1 MIADTEGYLD
11 INEVLNTALNILN
24 GEEVGVDVTLTG
36 AALADVLVNA
46 GVADLGSSVD
56 NLVLAISGDVNVKAL
71 TASASVKV
79 TDGEKVLLD
88 ANVYYDYNAGANGT
102 AYIKVTNVLGAAC
115 EVKVY
120 GEIDKTVEN
129 VKALIT
135 AIQGAI
141 PETLAEEG
149 DSTTNVADIVAK
161 ILAIDFGGIV
171 TDLKVNASGLATT
184 INADNLISQF
194 ADINLGIGEVRLS
207 YADGKLTGDALSGGL
222 EITAGK
228 GEVVKD
234 TEGYLDI
241 NEVLNTALNILN
253 GEEVGVD
260 ITLTGAALAD
270 VLVNAGV
277 ADLGSSVDNLVLA
290 ISGDVNVKA
299 LTASASVKVTDENNY
314 SYLDADIYYEYAAG
328 TYGKVYVALNA
339 LLGKDLNG
347 SVKVYCDIN
356 SAAEQITQL
365 ISVINGTNGASSLDV
380 NQPSDEENTVQAII
394 KTVLGLDFCDMV
406 KELAMNAE
414 GFKATVDLGRILSLA
429 GVDLELGEV
438 TLLYN
443 FASDMLTGSALNGG
457 LELKAHSGK
466 AISVPEGEYL
476 DVAELLNSVNMLL
489 SDNVG
494 VNITLTGEALEKF
507 LKNNNLVDL
516 NGLLDGAALSI
527 SGSADISTLKA
538 RAQVELYEQ
547 GGEEEYYYL
556 DAEIYYDYSQGEYGT
571 AYINIRQL
579 FGEKCEIKVKS
590 NIADTVTS
598 VEKLIAAINAAS
610 VKAASETEADPAL
623 DSVTEIISGVLAMRL
638 DLVILS
644 MQSGVDGFTVELDA
658 DALVGEILKLVNS
671 GASVPVTFGNVT
683 LAYSIENNTLSG
695 SALDGGLQI
704 TVNKGGEIG
713 EAPLGCT
720 DIVTVIELITKAT
733 DIAGSIAEKRAVA
746 FDIDAIITAN
756 GVSFRLFG
764 KGEIMWNEAGVVT
777 VVALDVQL
785 SLYCGA
791 ADETPMDLEFIYNGT
806 AVDDKPFIRLAINNA
821 VLNITRGDIKSAEE
835 QINTIVAA
843 VNKIFGNG
851 STDVKALEELA
862 KEAGMTTVSGV
873 PSTSGTSVTVVDSQL
888 IKALVGALGGE
899 GLAGE
904 LFTTLLSGSSVT
916 VDELGNYINVLFKD
930 GADITLGV
938 DGGKLTLCGEVK
950 ADGLFAA
957 DIKAS
962 ASAEVKDLAGTLAE
976 AFDAEGGK
984 YVQYSVSEGNP
995 LIKIVYYY
1003 ILDSFDGLDIGSFLG
1018 GKSYKVDLVLAGNI
1032 SKVEALAGVNV
1043 KAELY
1048 FTDGIEYGQKASGK
1062 LVETNFDISA
1072 GSFSMKA
1079 GAVYIG
1085 RNLYVSITQINGTQ
1099 LSGLNVYV
1107 SADNIY
1113 RAVENIIALVSD
1125 EKVINFFGGLMGNGG
1140 SGASGASTLS
1150 EEEKQSV
1157 TDLLVTLITLDYKQ
1171 YITIIPD
1178 GGRTTITADIGG
1190 ILDAFGIDQSAAGK
1204 ATITADGDGGLDI
1217 DVYSKLSEGEAQPE
1231 YGWLRL
1237 DAVKTEKRAY
1247 DSAAYSSYIN
1257 IGFVADLIDDA
1268 HKIIS
1273 ANTDPSTGE
1282 VSSLFTLEG
1291 GTITVNIDLSKVGV
1305 SSTLASLNQI
1315 SITDINFVVGLDS
1328 NREIYFSLEGYLNDV
1343 NAKIVGITSNIASG
1357 HKIGITYSNGYI
1369 TLARFDGTSRE
1380 YWVMTLEY
1388 FIDNLFSSYEGNA
1401 DSPLRWLCDIDKTI
1415 LGINVWND
1423 ILVAN
1428 LADIASGISSG
1439 ITEPDNIYLYELFNN
1454 DSAFDSGNSA
1464 SAMPSII
1471 ADYIIGFVSNVGTTC
1486 ELGYYDSAL
1495 TNLGLDS
1502 ATMKYYAASLNAG
1515 QLTGGTLDALDV
1527 ALIHSD
1533 DYGIGGLKAYASL
1546 QSRLVQISFNISYN
1560 GLDDNTADVEN
1571 NYESALSIAGTN
1583 EDGTSKIDFY
1593 HSEPVYAGSG
1603 DNEIHYADEV
1613 FGGAKVSNN
1622 GDVVNTYQT
1631 KYIDEAITITV
1642 YQSKDDMLAG
1652 VNGKKI
1658 GVKYNSSIYMHSAS
1672 NIMVSENGKINIYVM
1687 ADENGEPVASNGEY
1701 PESVKVTSPNTNFY
1715 LMEVEYKAAK
1725 VTVHNILDGS
1735 AVTLNVYSGT
1745 SLDEIAKA
1753 TFGDYSVRGG
1763 KWYTDADKLVAFE
1776 GTSITVPEEHEGT
1789 LYTVD
1794 LYAEFIQTNV
1804 TINGV
1809 IYTFVDGEEPHYE
1822 ITGHTSSLS
1831 VYYAENSV
1839 LVLENEIDGYP
1850 VTRINA
1856 NALKNDDSSLER
1868 GLQNVIV
1875 PENITYVGSNAFTD
1889 NYGIKSVIFFA
1900 DSVTLEGSVS
1910 EKTYPFYG
1918 CSTVSDGTS
1927 SDLKVYFNT
1936 INGST
1941 TVGEDWNHFRTSG
1954 STIFDKKYYYFAA
1967 YGAGTWAFINYN
1979 ITLDGETYN
1988 DQFGELTADL
1998 PSAGML
2004 LTSVN
2009 DSFDTAEEIE
2019 DYVLNIIDEY
2029 TLEHNLC
2036 IGMYNVSVDRGV
2048 ELNGYYTVN
2057 ITVASTDEE
2066 WYPIQIVNVRTE
2078 GYGNGTIS
2086 FGEGQYKQF
2095 KGRTYLKAGS
2105 SVTVTAVPDGE
2116 SEFVSAEFGK
2126 NVYFDNPFTF
2136 VMPEEFSEIT
2146 IVWQQKAEK
2155 FITVYSEVSF
2165 TYNGNSFGGSEN
2177 NEYLLYESVVGE
2189 GQNTLGASVAVDAGY
2204 YFLGWAVSNGD
2215 ALEFVTATVDYEKE
2229 GISYYAIWAYNGSQT
2244 LTVNNVTNSS
2254 SSLPADIAAAQ
2265 GSFYA
2270 WYTSR
2275 TENPETEVVAF
2286 EGQTETLVGLNTI
2299 YYARLQF
2306 TLDFTLDGNGDT
2318 RFYVNGSQDYYT
2330 RQDCSTKD
2338 SVLLEAMGGEL
2349 VVYEGGSVKVTPSNS
2364 STQLNI
2370 YLYESIEEAE
2380 PYRVVSVTGKGKGT
2394 WGQWNKN
2401 RTFFNNSDKAASFN
2415 GFTEKTSHKYI
2426 ADNAVWIQAINISGN
2441 IDFTLEY

>member
-1 MIADTEGYLD
+1 M
-11 INEVLNTALNILN
+11 
-24 GEEVGVDVTLTG
+24 
-36 AALADVLVNA
+36 
-46 GVADLGSSVD
+46 
-56 NLVLAISGDVNVKAL
+56 
-71 TASASVKV
+71 
-79 TDGEKVLLD
+79 
-88 ANVYYDYNAGANGT
+88 YYDYNAGANGT

-141 PETLAEEG
+141 PETLAE
-149 DSTTNVADIVAK
+149 DSANTTNVADIVAK

-171 TDLKVNASGLATT
+171 TDLKVNASGLTTT

-194 ADINLGIGEVRLS
+194 ADINLGIGEVTLS
-207 YADGKLTGDALSGGL
+207 YADGKLTGNALSGGL
-222 EITAGK
+222 EITASK

-241 NEVLNTALNILN
+241 NEVLNAALNILN

-260 ITLTGAALAD
+260 VTLTGAALAD

-277 ADLGSSVDNLVLA
+277 ADLGTSVDNLVLA
-290 ISGDVNVKA
+290 ISGDVNVKS

-365 ISVINGTNGASSLDV
+365 ISVINGTNGASSQEAS
-380 NQPSDEENTVQAII
+380 QPSDEENTVQAII

-406 KELAMNAE
+406 KELALNAE
-414 GFKATVDLGRILSLA
+414 SFKATVDLGRILSLA

-438 TLLYN
+438 TLLYD

-466 AISVPEGEYL
+466 AISVPEGDYL

-516 NGLLDGAALSI
+516 NGLLDGATLSI

-579 FGEKCEIKVKS
+579 FGEKCDIKVKS

-733 DIAGSIAEKRAVA
+733 DIADSIAEKRAVA

-785 SLYCGA
+785 SLYSGA

-806 AVDDKPFIRLAINNA
+806 AVDDKPFIRLAINNS
-821 VLNITRGDIKSAEE
+821 VLNITRGDIKSTEE

-862 KEAGMTTVSGV
+862 EEAGMTTVSGV
-873 PSTSGTSVTVVDSQL
+873 PSTSVTSVTVVDSQL

-1079 GAVYIG
+1079 GAAYIG

-1140 SGASGASTLS
+1140 SGASGVSTLS

-1190 ILDAFGIDQSAAGK
+1190 ILDAFGVDQSAAGK

-1439 ITEPDNIYLYELFNN
+1439 ITEPDNIYLYELFKN

-1715 LMEVEYKAAK
+1715 LIEVEYKAAK

-1918 CSTVSDGTS
+1918 CSTVTDGTS

-2057 ITVASTDEE
+2057 ITVASTDEA
-2066 WYPIQIVNVRTE
+2066 WYPIQIVNVQTE

-2254 SSLPADIAAAQ
+2254 SSLPADISAAQ

-2275 TENPETEVVAF
+2275 TENPETGEVIFSGEAK
-2286 EGQTETLVGLNTI
+2286 TLENYITV
-2299 YYARLQF
+2299 YYARLSFNFSYKVGTPNGASNVYENNVRIEHNTNNMHSF
-2306 TLDFTLDGNGDT
+2306 TI
-2318 RFYVNGSQDYYT
+2318 S
-2330 RQDCSTKD
+2330 
-2338 SVLLEAMGGEL
+2338 
-2349 VVYEGGSVKVTPSNS
+2349 VYEGDIVT
-2364 STQLNI
+2364 
-2370 YLYESIEEAE
+2370 
-2380 PYRVVSVTGKGKGT
+2380 
-2394 WGQWNKN
+2394 
-2401 RTFFNNSDKAASFN
+2401 
-2415 GFTEKTSHKYI
+2415 
-2426 ADNAVWIQAINISGN
+2426 ISGL
-2441 IDFTLEY
+2441 TLNGTAVVDYSDSNGSLIVKEYTAFKTKWDWGNYSDDKNKPRLWKIASGEYRDNDHSYGGENENWSYNADGTGMSAIVNCNLSAKING